1 MEILACRGESMEIA
15 VVKEGNGELEL
26 RVDGEET
33 LVQAIRYYLL
43 QDENVEFAAFKR
55 EHPLKGYFRLYVKV
69 KEGDP
74 REAIAK
80 AIDKMKADL
89 KTFLKAFQESWK

>member
-1 MEILACRGESMEIA
+1 M
-15 VVKEGNGELEL
+15 VKEGEKELEL
-26 RVDGEET
+26 RIDGEET

-43 QDENVEFAAFKR
+43 QDEAVEFAAFKR

-69 KEGDP
+69 KEGKP
-74 REAIAK
+74 REAINR

-89 KTFLKAFQESWK
+89 KLFLKAFQESWK